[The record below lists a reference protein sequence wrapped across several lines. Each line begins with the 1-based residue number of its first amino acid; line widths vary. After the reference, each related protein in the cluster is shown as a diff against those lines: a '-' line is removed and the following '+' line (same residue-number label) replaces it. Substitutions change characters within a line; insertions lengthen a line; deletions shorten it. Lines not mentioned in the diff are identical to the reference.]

1 VLSRFEVRQ
10 RYAVVRARAL
20 WDQRSTAVRRVLAA
34 YVVTRLIT
42 FIVIYLSMATIP
54 VRYGVD
60 RFNYISSTN
69 VILDGLVR
77 WDSWQFLDIVTHG
90 YKLGDLATNQLGSVD
105 WFPGYPFAI
114 KIVASFVGHV
124 ALTGV
129 IISNIALLVA
139 LFYLYGLVRLEFD
152 EDTAGRAVFYFAS
165 APAAVFF
172 SALYSES
179 LFIAAVLASFYYAVK
194 RGWLGAAIAGAI
206 ASATRN
212 TGVFL
217 VLAIAL
223 EGLRQQHLLRGD
235 DRLRIGDTALIVRRV
250 VSDIVAA
257 WRSMLAAIVAGGG
270 LVAYMVFLSVRFGD
284 PLAFYDR
291 ATLSGRAKPGVHP
304 LALFVNMYRELQ
316 IGPAVGNGQINTGLL
331 LDTISL
337 FAFVVLIV
345 VAVRTLRVSYSVY
358 AILTLLTPLTTDT
371 VFSMTRY
378 SLMIFPGFVVL
389 ARWGQRR
396 GVDRVLTVL
405 LSALMAY
412 VAVTFSHGYLPI

>member
-1 VLSRFEVRQ
+1 
-10 RYAVVRARAL
+10 
-20 WDQRSTAVRRVLAA
+20 
-34 YVVTRLIT
+34 
-42 FIVIYLSMATIP
+42 
-54 VRYGVD
+54 
-60 RFNYISSTN
+60 
-69 VILDGLVR
+69 
-77 WDSWQFLDIVTHG
+77 
-90 YKLGDLATNQLGSVD
+90 
-105 WFPGYPFAI
+105 
-114 KIVASFVGHV
+114 
-124 ALTGV
+124 
-129 IISNIALLVA
+129 
-139 LFYLYGLVRLEFD
+139 
-152 EDTAGRAVFYFAS
+152 
-165 APAAVFF
+165 
-172 SALYSES
+172 
-179 LFIAAVLASFYYAVK
+179 
-194 RGWLGAAIAGAI
+194 
-206 ASATRN
+206 
-212 TGVFL
+212 
-217 VLAIAL
+217 LAIAL